1 MTEEKKLRIGLPKGS
16 LQNATLEMF
25 RKAGWNVHVDERQ
38 YTPDMGDEDLWSV
51 LLRAQEMPAYVADG
65 VLDCGLTG
73 LDWIKESG
81 AEDHLVEVADLVYAK
96 QGMRPYRWVLAV
108 AENSDIQSV
117 ADLQGKRIAT
127 ELVEVTRKYLAEN
140 GVEATVEYSWG
151 ATEAKCPSLVDA
163 IVEGTETGSTL
174 VANNLRIVTELFE
187 STTKL
192 IANKEAWADEWKRNK
207 IENIALMLQ
216 GALAAE
222 EYVGLKMNCSGEN
235 LEAVLAKLPALK
247 NPTISELANDGWH
260 AIEVIVQKATVRTLI
275 PELRSAGAQGLIEY
289 PLNKVII

>member
-16 LQNATLEMF
+16 LQTATIEMF

-38 YTPDMGDEDLWSV
+38 YTPHMGDDDLWSV
-51 LLRAQEMPAYVADG
+51 LLRAQEMPDYVADG

-81 AEDHLVEVADLVYAK
+81 VEERVIEVADLIYAK

-108 AENSDIQSV
+108 DENSEIQSV

-127 ELVEVTRKYLAEN
+127 ELIEVTKRYLAAN

-174 VANNLRIVTELFE
+174 VANNLREVETLFE
-187 STTKL
+187 STTKF
-192 IANKEAWADEWKRNK
+192 IANKDAWADEWKRNK
-207 IENIALMLQ
+207 IENIALMLG

-222 EYVGLKMNCSGEN
+222 EYVGLKMNCSGED
-235 LEAVLAKLPALK
+235 LEAVLEKLPSLK
-247 NPTISELANDGWH
+247 NPTISTLANNGWH
-260 AIEVIVQKATVRTLI
+260 AIEVIVHKQTVRVLI